1 MSRELVEEF
10 WDNGILHQLY
20 EEDDGTMRGEDIEMS
35 EYEYLYG
42 EEDPDDTGEY
52 YTDWMPRFGDSTDD

>member
-20 EEDDGTMRGEDIEMS
+20 EEDDGTMQGEDIEMS

-42 EEDPDDTGEY
+42 EEDPDDTGEH
-52 YTDWMPRFGDSTDD
+52 YTDWMPRFGDCTDD